1 MKKITAILSAA
12 VLLAGACSCSDKP
25 DVSEPDGDVT
35 IAVVTEAETEPPYV
49 ELTEA
54 DFTPVKVA
62 YSDAAG
68 DAPVSLKTLDLS
80 GIGFGTEMSPCK
92 APEVR
97 DSYGNRSYI
106 DDADP
111 EWVKSRDE
119 TLQKIADTPCKG
131 FVDRSVLIG
140 GTYYLA
146 MNYDDLCG
154 SHDSSLYAYDIASGE
169 CRELV
174 THTGLDYNGCFYC
187 LIDSGGKP
195 TYVDYRT
202 DTENGGMKSVVLSV
216 DPDSGSEHEIC
227 ETSGL
232 VWRMK
237 PSEKGLLLYKIE
249 GTPVADETE
258 GYDLSQEVVNTVVEY
273 ALDKGEFG
281 AAEVNEAGVPGVLSA
296 ECDGVPAEITGGF
309 DGEKYSPITVKT
321 QYYTISTDINYAT
334 SIFTWRD
341 KLCIISIEGVSG
353 SWMYTYD
360 ITNRERLKM
369 KFEGYGGANI
379 QQTNDG
385 LLAFVP
391 SNNYGGSADSNAT
404 RQHVIK
410 LYYII
415 PTLAV
420 EYRFGEC
427 DDYLQTDLSTAA
439 DKPAYILTLK
449 SLGNEFRASGIYVG
463 YDPTNRNVPDK
474 LYWFDTE

>member
-1 MKKITAILSAA
+1 MKKTIAFFAA
-12 VLLAGACSCSDKP
+12 VTLLAGLCSCEDKP
-25 DVSEPDGDVT
+25 DVSEPDGEVT
-35 IAVVTEAETEPPYV
+35 TAVTEEATEPLYL

-54 DFTPVKVA
+54 DFEPVDIRYEVIEGEPP
-62 YSDAAG
+62 AG
-68 DAPVSLKTLDLS
+68 LHSADLS
-80 GIGFGTEMSPCK
+80 GIDFGERLSPCK

-232 VWRMK
+232 VWGMK
-237 PSEKGLLLYKIE
+237 PSEKGLLLYKNE

-273 ALDKGEFG
+273 DLEKGEFG
-281 AAEVNEAGVPGVLSA
+281 AAEVNKAGVPGVLSA

-369 KFEGYGGANI
+369 KFEGYGGADI

-385 LLAFVP
+385 LLAFVR
-391 SNNYGGSADSNAT
+391 SNDYGGSADSNAT

>member
-35 IAVVTEAETEPPYV
+35 TAPVTDTEPPIEV
-49 ELTEA
+49 NSA
-54 DFTPVKVA
+54 
-62 YSDAAG
+62 
-68 DAPVSLKTLDLS
+68 DLS
-80 GIGFGTEMSPCK
+80 SIDFGARMSPCK
-92 APEVR
+92 APDVR
-97 DSYGNRSYI
+97 ESYKNSMMRHGNEERF
-106 DDADP
+106 
-111 EWVKSRDE
+111 DE
-119 TLQKIADTPCKG
+119 AVAKLVETPCKG
-131 FVDRSVLIG
+131 AVTSATFG
-140 GTYYLA
+140 GGKFYLTV
-146 MNYDDLCG
+146 NYDDFCNL
-154 SHDSSLYAYDIASGE
+154 HDSSLYCYDVETGE
-169 CRELV
+169 CKELAA
-174 THTGLDYNGCFYC
+174 HTGLEYNGCFSWLTFAHDKLYYIDKLLTDSDEGTKTALYC
-187 LIDSGGKP
+187 LDPESGDISELC
-195 TYVDYRT
+195 TVDGYIH
-202 DTENGGMKSVVLSV
+202 DLHEIENGLSMYRYIGGNNGSDYLQYDIGTNELSPYTFPEAEGEGPKDVVL
-216 DPDSGSEHEIC
+216 
-227 ETSGL
+227 
-232 VWRMK
+232 
-237 PSEKGLLLYKIE
+237 
-249 GTPVADETE
+249 
-258 GYDLSQEVVNTVVEY
+258 
-273 ALDKGEFG
+273 
-281 AAEVNEAGVPGVLSA
+281 
-296 ECDGVPAEITGGF
+296 CDGVPAEVTGGF
-309 DGEKYSPITVKT
+309 DGEKYNPITVKT
-321 QYYTISTDINYAT
+321 QYYTISTDINYAN